1 MRLSLDHIDHYLH
14 SHHSKYL
21 LENVG
26 FYTIVESENYQN
38 KPIIHLSQIV
48 EPLPRLPIIY
58 HTHSDEYTI
67 ITTKCYNI
75 RSSIQSY
82 QKKKKFEDCFK
93 FLLANYF

>member
-21 LENVG
+21 LEDVG
-26 FYTIVESENYQN
+26 FYTVVESENYQN
-38 KPIIHLSQIV
+38 KPIIHSSQDV

-58 HTHSDEYTI
+58 HSHSDKYTI
-67 ITTKCYNI
+67 ISTNGYNI

-82 QKKKKFEDCFK
+82 QTNKKKIGRLF
-93 FLLANYF
+93 